1 MGVEVRPD
9 FVDHNW
15 YLQGTI
21 HTTINE
27 GQHCV
32 RKKLC
37 RTFLYILYFLGKK
50 RRKKRGKIRWTECA
64 LAPTVH
70 DTATMAAT
78 MAATGTDDRLE
89 TKISSRVQQGQLA

>member
-1 MGVEVRPD
+1 M
-9 FVDHNW
+9 
-15 YLQGTI
+15 L
-21 HTTINE
+21 TTIGTCRAPYTPRLTKDSIALE
-27 GQHCV
+27 RSCV
-32 RKKLC
+32 EHFFIFYIFEKKEE
-37 RTFLYILYFLGKK
+37 KK
-50 RRKKRGKIRWTECA
+50 ESKIRWTECA

>member
-37 RTFLYILYFLGKK
+37 RHFFIFYIFEKK
-50 RRKKRGKIRWTECA
+50 EEKKESKIRWTECA

-78 MAATGTDDRLE
+78 MAATGTDDKLE